1 MGERGWNSK
10 VKRSGFKYGLFKR
23 SGFRYGLFRK
33 KEKGERTFWNGGDS
47 GSNLCATLPNP
58 AAGPTPPVNLSTS
71 AMADV
76 MVQHADMGE
85 TKRQRCNAELERM
98 DSSATDASGEHTPR
112 VAGSPSP
119 LDSLFENPH
128 CECLRGF
135 ALLIL
140 LRPAQP

>member
-1 MGERGWNSK
+1 MC
-10 VKRSGFKYGLFKR
+10 Y
-23 SGFRYGLFRK
+23 
-33 KEKGERTFWNGGDS
+33 
-47 GSNLCATLPNP
+47 PNP
-58 AAGPTPPVNLSTS
+58 PAPLAPVDLSTS

-76 MVQHADMGE
+76 MVQHADMGA

-98 DSSATDASGEHTPR
+98 DSNATDASGEHTPR

-128 CECLRGF
+128 CECMRGF

>member
-1 MGERGWNSK
+1 MEFKGEKIWFQIRPFQKIWFQIRKKRKRGRELSGMGETRGAIFVLHSQ
-10 VKRSGFKYGLFKR
+10 
-23 SGFRYGLFRK
+23 
-33 KEKGERTFWNGGDS
+33 T
-47 GSNLCATLPNP
+47 P
-58 AAGPTPPVNLSTS
+58 AAGPTAPVNLSTS